1 MPIVKSTLNG
11 DSVGASATTNFEVP
25 FALPLGGAVDITT
38 DDISGFSPLR
48 MKGMNTIAIHVQV
61 DAGTAVNVTVTP
73 QVAIRRTNTAA
84 LRFFDLNAGVL
95 VGVGTSTLLEF
106 TVPADYVRCRLV
118 VGAGLAATGFVR
130 IMCGA

>member
-1 MPIVKSTLNG
+1 MPIVKSALNG

-25 FALPLGGAVDITT
+25 FSMPLGGAVDITT

-48 MKGMNTIAIHVQV
+48 MKGMTSLAIHIQF
-61 DAGTAVNVTVTP
+61 DAGTALNVTVTP

-95 VGVGTSTLLEF
+95 VGAGTSTLLEF

-118 VGAGLAATGFVR
+118 IGAGLTATGFIR